1 MRSNRYIC
9 DMEFDISYTNQEI
22 TPWGGMVFLRQML
35 DKIGFKTQVENC
47 VDLPQSGSNRG
58 YSPVSIIEAFLVSI
72 WCGANRFMHT
82 EVTRHDEALKK
93 IFGWKQ
99 SPAQDVYKRY
109 FAKFTQVT
117 NQKVS
122 DHFYSW
128 IFNSVQFDNYTLDCD
143 SSVLTRYGEQ
153 QGAKRGYNPHKPG
166 RASHNAIIA
175 FVSDVKLVANLWLR
189 SGNTGSAEGF
199 IPFLEDTFTKL
210 RGKNI
215 SLLRLD
221 SGFFG
226 KEVFDYLEGKER
238 PINYIVAARFY
249 EPIQR
254 IISGN
259 QVWITLDE
267 GIEISELQYK
277 GLLWEKPRRMI
288 VVRQKIEKRP
298 KAAGKML
305 RLFQDE
311 DYFRQYRYSAYITNL
326 TLSAADIWRLYRG
339 RGDAE
344 NRIKELKYDFGFD
357 SFNMQSFFGTE
368 AALIFAM
375 LAYNL
380 MALFRQFIL
389 NTKVQHTLSTL
400 RYKTFAIGAYFLKTN
415 DKYILKLSLNMK
427 RREWFTG
434 LWNHS
439 NQVNLPFN
447 FSNA

>member
-1 MRSNRYIC
+1 
-9 DMEFDISYTNQEI
+9 MEFDISYTNQEI

-35 DKIGFKTQVENC
+35 DKIGFKMQVESC
-47 VDLPQSGSNRG
+47 LDLPQPGSNRG
-58 YSPVSIIEAFLVSI
+58 YLPSSIIESFLVSI

-109 FAKFTQVT
+109 FAKFTQVI
-117 NQKVS
+117 NQRVS

-128 IFNSVQFDNYTLDCD
+128 IFNSIQFDNYTLDCD

-166 RASHNAIIA
+166 RASHNPIIA
-175 FVSDVKLVANLWLR
+175 FVSDVKLVANLWMR

-210 RGKNI
+210 QGKNI

-226 KEVFDYLEGKER
+226 KEVFDYLEAKVM

-254 IISGN
+254 IIAGN
-259 QVWITLDE
+259 QVWTTLDE

-277 GLLWEKPRRMI
+277 GQLWNKPRRMI

-298 KAAGKML
+298 KSAGKTL
-305 RLFQDE
+305 KLFQDE
-311 DYFRQYRYSAYITNL
+311 DYYRQYRYSAYITNL
-326 TLSAADIWRLYRG
+326 TLSAADVWRLYRG

-368 AALIFAM
+368 ATLIFAM

-380 MALFRQFIL
+380 MALFRQFLL
-389 NTKVQHTLSTL
+389 NSKVQHTLSTL
-400 RYKTFAIGAYFLKTN
+400 RYKTFAIGAYFQKIN
-415 DKYILKLSLNMK
+415 NKYTLKLSLNMK
-427 RREWFTG
+427 RREWFEG

-439 NQVNLPFN
+439 NQVNLPFK

>member
-1 MRSNRYIC
+1 
-9 DMEFDISYTNQEI
+9 MEFEISYTNQEI

-35 DKIGFKTQVENC
+35 DKIELKRQVEDC
-47 VDLPQSGSNRG
+47 RDLPQPGSNRG
-58 YSPVSIIEAFLVSI
+58 YSPVSIIESFLVSI

-82 EVTRHDEALKK
+82 EVTRHDAALKK

-99 SPAQDVYKRY
+99 SPGQDVYKRY
-109 FAKFTQVT
+109 FSKFTQAI

-128 IFNSVQFDNYTLDCD
+128 IFRSVRFDNYTLDCD
-143 SSVLTRYGEQ
+143 SSVLTRYGGQ

-166 RASHNAIIA
+166 RASHHPIIA

-189 SGNTGSAEGF
+189 SGNTTSAEGF
-199 IPFLEDTFTKL
+199 VPFLEDTFAKL
-210 RGKNI
+210 EGKNI

-221 SGFFG
+221 SGFYG
-226 KEVFDYLEGKER
+226 KDVFDYLEDEER
-238 PINYIVAARFY
+238 PINYIAAARFY
-249 EPIQR
+249 EPIQN
-254 IISGN
+254 IIASN
-259 QVWITLDE
+259 QAWLTLDE
-267 GIEISELQYK
+267 GIEISELQYQ
-277 GLLWEKPRRMI
+277 GILCDRPRRMV

-298 KAAGKML
+298 KSAGKML
-305 RLFQDE
+305 KLFQDE
-311 DYFRQYRYSAYITNL
+311 EYYRQYRYSAYITNL
-326 TLSAADIWRLYRG
+326 TLSVADVWRLYRG

-389 NTKVQHTLSTL
+389 NSKVQHTLSTL
-400 RYKTFAIGAYFLKTN
+400 RCKTFAIGAYFHKKN
-415 DKYILKLSLNMK
+415 KKYILKLSLNMR
-427 RREWFTG
+427 RREWFKG
-434 LWNHS
+434 LWNQS
-439 NQVNLPFN
+439 NQVNLPFC